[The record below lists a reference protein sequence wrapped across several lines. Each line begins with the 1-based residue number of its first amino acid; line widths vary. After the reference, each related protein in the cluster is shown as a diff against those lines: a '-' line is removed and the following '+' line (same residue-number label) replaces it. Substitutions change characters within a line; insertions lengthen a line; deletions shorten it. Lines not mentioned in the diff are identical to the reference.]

1 MPQEKQP
8 AHANDLR
15 WTKVFGAA
23 IASATLVASIA
34 WGAIEMRGNQVWAPK
49 AETAEAFVRVAEKIE
64 TIHQKVVIND
74 VLDQEHHNDTDL
86 HMSEAAK
93 RASFY
98 TRPEG
103 ARLETAIEKFQ
114 DEQRQFWSEQ
124 RTVTR
129 EILNRLPR

>member
-8 AHANDLR
+8 THANDLR

-49 AETAEAFVRVAEKIE
+49 SETATAIVRVAEKIE
-64 TIHQKVVIND
+64 TIHQQVIIND

-103 ARLETAIEKFQ
+103 TRLESAIEQ
-114 DEQRQFWSEQ
+114 MQADNLAFWKEQ
-124 RTVTR
+124 RTVNR
-129 EILNRLPR
+129 EVLNRLPR